1 MCGFDRDLPLNG
13 MKRTLLKTLYG
24 SLFLLL
30 PAMYALAQ
38 EIVNPIQ
45 AQSFTD
51 IINAIANFAMLIVT
65 PISVIVI
72 LYAGVLFMF
81 SGGDVEK
88 VKKAKHALLWAVVGL
103 AIVLTGRGLIYII
116 QDVLRGGQYGGGF

>member
-1 MCGFDRDLPLNG
+1 MGNSILRISKNASA
-13 MKRTLLKTLYG
+13 

-30 PAMYALAQ
+30 PALGAFAE
-38 EIVNPIQ
+38 EIRNPIQ
-45 AQSFTD
+45 AQSFTE
-51 IINAIANFAMLIVT
+51 IINAIANFAIIIVT

-72 LYAGVLFMF
+72 LYAGTLFMF

-103 AIVLTGRGLIYII
+103 GIVLTGRGLIYII
-116 QDVLRGGQYGGGF
+116 QDVLRGGQ